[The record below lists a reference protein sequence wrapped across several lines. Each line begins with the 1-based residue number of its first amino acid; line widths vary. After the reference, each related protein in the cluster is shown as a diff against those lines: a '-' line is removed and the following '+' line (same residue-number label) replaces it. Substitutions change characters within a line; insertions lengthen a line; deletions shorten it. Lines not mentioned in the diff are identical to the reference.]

1 MVIKKKK
8 LFYDIGIRYVWILC
22 IYVVMS
28 ISLNEIVVR
37 GNDYIAQVTDSMLTG
52 KPVVLQNILIQMS
65 GMIIVGTVAAYF
77 ADLSR
82 KYYSSLVQRE
92 VRGRLAEHL
101 LHLPYSYFDEKG
113 SGSILTRFSSDI
125 GEAGNFFS
133 DILPDLLVDIVTVG
147 TITAYFIQMDVRLI
161 VILFASY
168 PVMLLVADRLSKKL
182 AVILRKFRTTMDD
195 RTQIAYDAIQ
205 GIAIGKSYNLYHVMC
220 ARINAAIDK
229 IADHGCKSTRISS
242 MGWLLK
248 GVITTIPVVVCYF
261 FALFEVI
268 SNRISVGEL
277 LAFTILL
284 SRVNRPLGNVMF
296 CMNDIR
302 ASKVAMD
309 RLETLYQ
316 AKKEEEAF
324 KVTYYDAMW
333 NPVEA
338 ELTKVTEEDLV
349 QNYKTELI
357 YSMPLPDTKM
367 GFSCDVLMEG
377 ENGSDWSFEVLQGGD
392 KFEDSD
398 EHSITCEDG
407 KILTIYF
414 ANAYTLLSKTKIGKT
429 RKY

>member
-220 ARINAAIDK
+220 AHINAAIDK

-316 AKKEEEAF
+316 AETEEESLKGKYTGDEVELLGAEC
-324 KVTYYDAMW
+324 KDAILW
-333 NPVEA
+333 
-338 ELTKVTEEDLV
+338 K
-349 QNYKTELI
+349 YIFLI
-357 YSMPLPDTKM
+357 PLK
-367 GFSCDVLMEG
+367 E
-377 ENGSDWSFEVLQGGD
+377 
-392 KFEDSD
+392 
-398 EHSITCEDG
+398 
-407 KILTIYF
+407 
-414 ANAYTLLSKTKIGKT
+414 
-429 RKY
+429 KY

>member
-324 KVTYYDAMW
+324 KGKCTRDE
-333 NPVEA
+333 VE
-338 ELTKVTEEDLV
+338 
-349 QNYKTELI
+349 
-357 YSMPLPDTKM
+357 LPDAECKDAIVWKNVH
-367 GFSCDVLMEG
+367 FSYSADR
-377 ENGSDWSFEVLQGGD
+377 EVLKGIS
-392 KFEDSD
+392 F
-398 EHSITCEDG
+398 
-407 KILTIYF
+407 
-414 ANAYTLLSKTKIGKT
+414 
-429 RKY
+429 R